1 MKPKYPRGSL
11 ERAVEYIKTK
21 GKKKSKT
28 RAYGILFFAFFYYF
42 NVSYKQILIFYF
54 LKEIK
59 QNIIRFVWKN
69 KAGGITS

>member
-28 RAYGILFFAFFYYF
+28 RAYGILFFAFFI
-42 NVSYKQILIFYF
+42 ILMFHINRY
-54 LKEIK
+54 
-59 QNIIRFVWKN
+59 
-69 KAGGITS
+69 